1 VLQTTSE
8 RAKLVCAAAG
18 RQPAAAA
25 SSFYFCWMSFSAA
38 PTPAFA
44 YFDNAATTPL
54 DSEVLE
60 AMLPFLTQHHGNPSS
75 LHGPGRQV
83 RAAIENARKTV
94 AHLINAAPAEISFTS
109 GGTEADNYAAFGS
122 IRTLG
127 LKHAITSKLEHH
139 AVLHPLQ
146 ALATGGEIEL
156 HYLKHDAQGKFDLGH
171 LAELLAAQPRAFVS
185 LMHANNEIGNLNDIA
200 AIGALCARHDAV
212 FHTDTVQTMGHYRHD
227 VQQLKTHFLVGSA
240 HKFHGPKGVGF
251 LYTRSGTR
259 VSPLIYGGA
268 QERNVRSGTE
278 NVYGIVGLAKALE
291 IAIRDLAAHQAHVQ
305 ALKTRFIEKLRAEVD
320 DVRFNGL
327 SEHADQSLYTVLS
340 VSLPP
345 SPITEMLL
353 FNLDIGKVAASGG
366 SACSS
371 GAQAGS
377 HVLEALGADPERGT
391 VRFSMSK
398 MNTAAE
404 VDYAVEQLAKLYR
417 PVAA

>member
-1 VLQTTSE
+1 
-8 RAKLVCAAAG
+8 
-18 RQPAAAA
+18 
-25 SSFYFCWMSFSAA
+25 MH
-38 PTPAFA
+38 A

-54 DSEVLE
+54 DPEVLE
-60 AMLPFLTQHHGNPSS
+60 AMLPFLSQHYGNPSS

-94 AHLINAAPAEISFTS
+94 AHLLNAAPAEITFTS
-109 GGTEADNYAAFGS
+109 GGTEANNYAAFGS

-127 LKHAITSKLEHH
+127 LRHAITSTLEHH

-146 ALATGGEIEL
+146 ALEKSGEIEL
-156 HYLKHDAQGKFDLGH
+156 HYLAHDAQGQFDLAH
-171 LAELLAAQPRAFVS
+171 LQALLAAQPRTFVS
-185 LMHANNEIGNLNDIA
+185 LMHGNNEIGNLNDIA
-200 AIGALCARHDAV
+200 SIGTTCARYEAI

-227 VQQLKTHFLVGSA
+227 VQQLKNHFLVGSA

-259 VSPLIYGGA
+259 VSPLILGGS

-278 NVYGIVGLAKALE
+278 NVYGIVGQAKALE
-291 IAIRDLAAHQAHVQ
+291 IALRDLAAHQAHVQ
-305 ALKTRFIEKLRAEVD
+305 GLKTRFITKLRAEVD

-327 SEHADQSLYTVLS
+327 SATADQSLYTVLS

-345 SPITEMLL
+345 SAISEMLL
-353 FNLDIGKVAASGG
+353 FNLDISKVAASGG
-366 SACSS
+366 SACTS

-377 HVLEALGADPERGT
+377 HVLEALGGDANRAT

-398 MNTAAE
+398 MNTEVE
-404 VDYAVEQLAKLYR
+404 VDYAVEALAKLYR
-417 PVAA
+417 PVATLPKTPAY

>member
-1 VLQTTSE
+1 MALSTPS
-8 RAKLVCAAAG
+8 A
-18 RQPAAAA
+18 PA
-25 SSFYFCWMSFSAA
+25 YV
-38 PTPAFA
+38 

-54 DSEVLE
+54 DPEVLE
-60 AMLPFLTQHHGNPSS
+60 AMLPFLQNHYGNPSS

-94 AHLINAAPAEISFTS
+94 AHLLNAAPAEIIFTS

-122 IRTLG
+122 VRTLG

-139 AVLHPLQ
+139 AVLHPLE
-146 ALATGGEIEL
+146 ALAKRGEVEL
-156 HYLKHDAQGKFDLGH
+156 HYVKHDEQGTLDLGH
-171 LAELLAAQPRAFVS
+171 LEELLAGQSRTFVS
-185 LMHANNEIGNLNDIA
+185 LMHANNEIGNLNDIK
-200 AIGALCARHDAV
+200 AIGVICARYDAV

-227 VQQLKTHFLVGSA
+227 VQQLKNHFLVGSA

-251 LYTRSGTR
+251 IYTRSGLQ
-259 VSPLIYGGA
+259 VSPLIHGGA

-291 IAIRDLAAHQAHVQ
+291 IAVRDLAAHQAHVQ
-305 ALKTRFIEKLRAEVD
+305 GLKTRFIEKLRAEID
-320 DVRFNGL
+320 DVQFNGL
-327 SEHADQSLYTVLS
+327 SEYADKSLYTVLS

-345 SPITEMLL
+345 SAISEMLL
-353 FNLDIGKVAASGG
+353 FNLDISKVAASGG
-366 SACSS
+366 SACTS

-377 HVLEALGADPERGT
+377 HVLEALGCDPDRAT

-404 VDYAVEQLAKLYR
+404 VDYAVAALAKLYR
-417 PVAA
+417 PVAV

>member
-1 VLQTTSE
+1 
-8 RAKLVCAAAG
+8 
-18 RQPAAAA
+18 
-25 SSFYFCWMSFSAA
+25 MH
-38 PTPAFA
+38 A

-54 DSEVLE
+54 DPEVLE
-60 AMLPFLTQHHGNPSS
+60 AMLPFLSQHYGNPSS

-94 AHLINAAPAEISFTS
+94 AHLLNAAPAEISFTS

-146 ALATGGEIEL
+146 VLEKSGEIEL
-156 HYLKHDAQGKFDLGH
+156 HYLKHDARGQLDLGH
-171 LAELLAAQPRAFVS
+171 LEELLVAHSRAFVS
-185 LMHANNEIGNLNDIA
+185 LMHGNNEIGNLNDIA
-200 AIGALCARHDAV
+200 AIGEICARYEAV

-227 VQQLKTHFLVGSA
+227 VQQLKTHFLVGAA

-259 VSPLIYGGA
+259 VNPLILGGS

-278 NVYGIVGLAKALE
+278 NVYGIVGQAKALE
-291 IAIRDLAAHQAHVQ
+291 IALRDLAAHQTHVQ
-305 ALKTRFIEKLRAEVD
+305 GLKNRFIAKLRAEVE

-345 SPITEMLL
+345 SAISEMLL
-353 FNLDIGKVAASGG
+353 FNLDISKVAASGG

-377 HVLEALGADPERGT
+377 HVLEALGGDPNRAT

-404 VDYAVEQLAKLYR
+404 VDYAVAALAKLYR
-417 PVAA
+417 PVAV

>member
-1 VLQTTSE
+1 MTPTT
-8 RAKLVCAAAG
+8 
-18 RQPAAAA
+18 QP
-25 SSFYFCWMSFSAA
+25 FV
-38 PTPAFA
+38 

-54 DSEVLE
+54 DPEVLD
-60 AMLPFLTQHHGNPSS
+60 AMMPFLSQYHGNPSS

-94 AHLINAAPAEISFTS
+94 AHLLNAAPAEVIFTS

-127 LKHAITSKLEHH
+127 LKHAITSPLEHH

-146 ALATGGEIEL
+146 ALEKKGEIEL
-156 HYLKHDAQGKFDLGH
+156 HYLKHDDRGVLDLAH
-171 LAELLAAQPRAFVS
+171 LEELLATQSRTFVS
-185 LMHANNEIGNLNDIA
+185 IMHANNEIGNLNDIV
-200 AIGALCARHDAV
+200 AIGDICARHDAI

-227 VQQLKTHFLVGSA
+227 VQQLKNHFLVGSA

-251 LYTRSGTR
+251 IYTRSGLQ
-259 VSPLIYGGA
+259 VSPLIHGGS

-305 ALKTRFIEKLRAEVD
+305 GLKDRFIAKLRAEVD
-320 DVRFNGL
+320 DVQFNGC
-327 SEHADQSLYTVLS
+327 SAVANESLYTVLS

-345 SPITEMLL
+345 SAISEMLL
-353 FNLDIGKVAASGG
+353 FNLDINKVAASGG
-366 SACSS
+366 SACTS

-377 HVLEALGADPERGT
+377 HVLEALGCDPERAT

-398 MNTAAE
+398 MNTTAE
-404 VDYAVEQLAKLYR
+404 VDYAVAQLAKLYR
-417 PVAA
+417 PVIA

>member
-1 VLQTTSE
+1 MTPTS
-8 RAKLVCAAAG
+8 
-18 RQPAAAA
+18 
-25 SSFYFCWMSFSAA
+25 
-38 PTPAFA
+38 PTSPAFV

-54 DSEVLE
+54 DPEVLE
-60 AMLPFLTQHHGNPSS
+60 AMLPFLSQHYGNPSS

-94 AHLINAAPAEISFTS
+94 AHLLNAAPAEICFTS

-127 LKHAITSKLEHH
+127 LKHAITSPLEHH

-146 ALATGGEIEL
+146 VLAKAGEIEL
-156 HYLKHDAQGKFDLGH
+156 HYLRHDAQGRFDLSH
-171 LAELLAAQPRAFVS
+171 LDELLATQSRTFVS
-185 LMHANNEIGNLNDIA
+185 LMHANNEIGNLNDIE
-200 AIGALCARHDAV
+200 AIGEICARHNAV

-251 LYTRSGTR
+251 LYTRSGLQ
-259 VSPLIYGGA
+259 VSPLIHGGS

-278 NVYGIVGLAKALE
+278 NVYGIVGLAKALD
-291 IAIRDLAAHQAHVQ
+291 IAVRNLAAHQAHVQ
-305 ALKTRFIEKLRAEVD
+305 GLKDRFIAKLRAEVE
-320 DVRFNGL
+320 DVQFNGL
-327 SEHADQSLYTVLS
+327 SAHNGQSLYTVLS

-345 SPITEMLL
+345 SPISEMLL
-353 FNLDIGKVAASGG
+353 FNLDISKVAASGG
-366 SACSS
+366 SACTS

-377 HVLEALGADPERGT
+377 HVLEALGCDPSRAT

-404 VDYAVEQLAKLYR
+404 VDYAVAQLAKLYR

>member
-1 VLQTTSE
+1 
-8 RAKLVCAAAG
+8 
-18 RQPAAAA
+18 
-25 SSFYFCWMSFSAA
+25 MH
-38 PTPAFA
+38 A

-54 DSEVLE
+54 DPEALE
-60 AMLPFLTQHHGNPSS
+60 AMLPFLTQHYGNPSS

-109 GGTEADNYAAFGS
+109 GGTEANNYAAFGS

-127 LKHAITSKLEHH
+127 LRHAITSRLEHH

-146 ALATGGEIEL
+146 VLAKKGEIEL
-156 HYLKHDAQGKFDLGH
+156 HYLQHDAQGQLDLTH
-171 LAELLAAQPRAFVS
+171 LETLLTGQSRTFVS
-185 LMHANNEIGNLNDIA
+185 LMQANNEIGNLNDIA
-200 AIGALCARHDAV
+200 AIGEICARHDAV

-227 VQQLKTHFLVGSA
+227 VQQLKNHFLVGSA

-251 LYTRSGTR
+251 LYTRSGMQ
-259 VSPLIYGGA
+259 VSPLIHGGS

-291 IAIRDLAAHQAHVQ
+291 IAVRDLAAHRAHVQ
-305 ALKTRFIEKLRAEVD
+305 GLKDRFITKLCTEIE
-320 DVRFNGL
+320 DVQFNGC
-327 SEHADQSLYTVLS
+327 SVTTDKSLYTVLS

-345 SPITEMLL
+345 SAITEMLL
-353 FNLDIGKVAASGG
+353 FNLDISKVAASGG
-366 SACSS
+366 SACTS
-371 GAQAGS
+371 GAQTGS
-377 HVLEALGADPERGT
+377 HVLEALGCDPERAT

-398 MNTAAE
+398 MNTEVE

-417 PVAA
+417 PVTA

>member
-1 VLQTTSE
+1 MTPT
-8 RAKLVCAAAG
+8 
-18 RQPAAAA
+18 
-25 SSFYFCWMSFSAA
+25 A
-38 PTPAFA
+38 PHAPAFA

-54 DSEVLE
+54 DPEVLE
-60 AMLPFLTQHHGNPSS
+60 AMLPFMMQHYGNPSS

-146 ALATGGEIEL
+146 VLAEHGEIEL
-156 HYLKHDAQGKFDLGH
+156 QYVRHDPQGQLDLGH
-171 LAELLAAQPRAFVS
+171 LEQLLAGQSRTFVS
-185 LMHANNEIGNLNDIA
+185 LMHANNEIGNLNDIQ
-200 AIGALCARHDAV
+200 AIGEICAAHDAV
-212 FHTDTVQTMGHYRHD
+212 FHTDTVQTIGHYRHD
-227 VQQLKTHFLVGSA
+227 VQRLKNHFLVGSA

-251 LYTRSGTR
+251 LYTRSGMQVR
-259 VSPLIYGGA
+259 PLIHGGS

-278 NVYGIVGLAKALE
+278 NVYGIVGLAKAFE
-291 IAIRDLAAHQAHVQ
+291 IAVRDLVAHQVHVQ
-305 ALKTRFIEKLRAEVD
+305 GLKDRFLAKLRAEIDGVQ
-320 DVRFNGL
+320 FNGC
-327 SEHADQSLYTVLS
+327 SAVTDKSLYTVLS

-345 SPITEMLL
+345 SAITEMLL
-353 FNLDIGKVAASGG
+353 FNLDISKVAASGG

-371 GAQAGS
+371 GAQTGS
-377 HVLEALGADPERGT
+377 HVLEALGCDHHRGT

-404 VDYAVEQLAKLYR
+404 VDYAAEQLAKLYR
-417 PVAA
+417 SVAVAQ

>member
-1 VLQTTSE
+1 MIS
-8 RAKLVCAAAG
+8 KS
-18 RQPAAAA
+18 PAA
-25 SSFYFCWMSFSAA
+25 
-38 PTPAFA
+38 PAFV

-54 DSEVLE
+54 DPEVLE
-60 AMLPFLTQHHGNPSS
+60 AMLPFLSQHFGNPSS

-94 AHLINAAPAEISFTS
+94 AHLLNASPAEITFTS

-122 IRTLG
+122 VRTLG

-146 ALATGGEIEL
+146 ALAKAGEIEL
-156 HYLKHDAQGKFDLGH
+156 HYLKHDEQGRFDLGH
-171 LAELLAAQPRAFVS
+171 LEELLAANSRTFVS

-200 AIGALCARHDAV
+200 TVGEICARHEAV

-227 VQQLKTHFLVGSA
+227 VQQLKNHFLVGSA

-251 LYTRSGTR
+251 LYTRSGMQ
-259 VSPLIYGGA
+259 VSPLIHGGS

-291 IAIRDLAAHQAHVQ
+291 VALRDVAAHQAHVQ
-305 ALKTRFIEKLRAEVD
+305 GLKTRFIEKLRAEIE
-320 DVRFNGL
+320 DVQFNGL
-327 SEHADQSLYTVLS
+327 SEHAGHSLYTVLS

-345 SPITEMLL
+345 SDISEMLL
-353 FNLDIGKVAASGG
+353 FNLDINKVAASGG
-366 SACSS
+366 SACTS
-371 GAQAGS
+371 GAQTGS
-377 HVLEALGADPERGT
+377 HVLEALGCDPGRAT

-398 MNTAAE
+398 MNTATE

-417 PVAA
+417 PQLMKN

>member
-1 VLQTTSE
+1 MHV
-8 RAKLVCAAAG
+8 
-18 RQPAAAA
+18 
-25 SSFYFCWMSFSAA
+25 
-38 PTPAFA
+38 

-54 DSEVLE
+54 DPEVLA
-60 AMLPFLTQHHGNPSS
+60 AMLPFLSQHYGNPSS

-94 AHLINAAPAEISFTS
+94 AHLLNASPAEISFTS

-122 IRTLG
+122 VRALG
-127 LKHAITSKLEHH
+127 LKHAITSRLEHH

-146 ALATGGEIEL
+146 VMAKAGEIEL
-156 HYLKHDAQGKFDLGH
+156 HYLRHDAQGRFDLGH
-171 LAELLAAQPRAFVS
+171 LEELLAAQPRSFVS
-185 LMHANNEIGNLNDIA
+185 LMHANNEIGNLNDLA
-200 AIGALCARHDAV
+200 AIGEICARHEAV
-212 FHTDTVQTMGHYRHD
+212 FHTDTVQTMGHYPLD
-227 VQQLKTHFLVGSA
+227 VQQLKAHFLVGAA

-251 LYTRSGTR
+251 LYTRAGMR
-259 VSPLIYGGA
+259 VSSLIHGGS

-291 IAIRDLAAHQAHVQ
+291 VALRDVAAHRTHVQ
-305 ALKTRFIEKLRAEVD
+305 GLKDRFIARLKAEIQ

-327 SEHADQSLYTVLS
+327 SERADHSLYTVLS

-345 SPITEMLL
+345 SAISEMLL
-353 FNLDIGKVAASGG
+353 FNLDINKIAASGG

-371 GAQAGS
+371 GAQTGS
-377 HVLEALGADPERGT
+377 HVLDALGCDPDRAT

-404 VDYAVEQLAKLYR
+404 VDYAVTALAKLYS
-417 PVAA
+417 PAAV

>member
-1 VLQTTSE
+1 MTPT
-8 RAKLVCAAAG
+8 A
-18 RQPAAAA
+18 P
-25 SSFYFCWMSFSAA
+25 SA
-38 PTPAFA
+38 PAFV

-54 DSEVLE
+54 DPEVLA
-60 AMLPFLTQHHGNPSS
+60 AMLPFLSQHYGNPSS

-94 AHLINAAPAEISFTS
+94 AHLLNAAPAEISFTS

-127 LKHAITSKLEHH
+127 LKHAITSPLEHH

-146 ALATGGEIEL
+146 ALAKSGEIEL
-156 HYLKHDAQGKFDLGH
+156 HYLQHDAQGTLDLTH
-171 LAELLAAQPRAFVS
+171 LEALLAAQPRTFVS
-185 LMHANNEIGNLNDIA
+185 LMHANNEIGNLNDIE
-200 AIGALCARHDAV
+200 AIGEICARYDAV

-227 VQQLKTHFLVGSA
+227 VQQLKNHFLVGSA

-251 LYTRSGTR
+251 LYTRSGIQ
-259 VSPLIYGGA
+259 VSPLIHGGS

-291 IAIRDLAAHQAHVQ
+291 IAIRDLGAHQAHVQ
-305 ALKTRFIEKLRAEVD
+305 GLKTRFIEKLRAEID
-320 DVRFNGL
+320 DVQFNGL
-327 SEHADQSLYTVLS
+327 SKYADQSLYTVLS

-345 SPITEMLL
+345 SSISEMLL
-353 FNLDIGKVAASGG
+353 FNLDISKVAASGG
-366 SACSS
+366 SACTS

-377 HVLEALGADPERGT
+377 HVLEALGGDADRAT

-398 MNTAAE
+398 MNTEAE
-404 VDYAVEQLAKLYR
+404 VDYAVATLAKLYR
-417 PVAA
+417 PVAV